1 MNEACIPPIPELTLA
16 ELDERTAFDYLEYHA
31 RRTPQRI
38 AVTGRMGDVSWTRFH
53 SDAQR
58 FACAL
63 GELGVRPGQVVA
75 ISCPNLYLHW
85 LLVIACECI
94 GSLSASFSLT
104 ETAEDVATLLGLADF
119 VLAEQPLAGERRV
132 HLTQDWVAGVRALP
146 DSAAHRHPRHPTG
159 PDAPIRIVRSSG
171 STGTPKA
178 MILRR
183 RMHNFWIS
191 TIAETN
197 FGSGDVR
204 FYAGYPFTTNCCRS
218 RVETCLRLG
227 GTVILGSA
235 GQDIIAFG
243 ATHCWVLPR
252 DMVMLL
258 QNIQGEWPSRDPLRL
273 ILGGA
278 AVSASL
284 HDDIVA
290 KIGADVLVLYA
301 TNETGFIGTVDRDG
315 VCSAVRNADVRIV
328 DENGNTPSAGEAG
341 NILVRT
347 PGIVDGYLNDPA
359 TTQRLFREG
368 WFLTGDIG
376 VWRAP
381 GKFEIVGRRDDVL
394 NVGGIK
400 MTPNAIEDLIL
411 RGVSG
416 LRDVAVTSVTNGSG
430 VEELCVAVVPVAAD
444 EPRDLTALVRE
455 CLGSL
460 GRFHLLP
467 MRDLPLTESGKVR
480 RSALKEMFAAMS
492 PTSPHG

>member
-1 MNEACIPPIPELTLA
+1 MNEALIPSVPELTLA
-16 ELDERTAFDYLEYHA
+16 DLDDRTAFDYLEDHA

-38 AVTGRMGDVSWTRFH
+38 AVTGRMGERSWARFH

-75 ISCPNLYLHW
+75 ISTPDPYLHW
-85 LLVIACECI
+85 LLVIACECV
-94 GSLSASFSLT
+94 GSLSASFSVN
-104 ETAEDVATLLGLADF
+104 EAAEDVTTLLGLADV
-119 VLAEQPLAGERRV
+119 VLAERPLAGERRV
-132 HLTQDWVAGVRALP
+132 HLTQDWVASVLALP
-146 DSAAHRHPRHPTG
+146 DSAANRHPRHKTDL
-159 PDAPIRIVRSSG
+159 DAPIRIVRSSG
-171 STGTPKA
+171 STGTTKA

-183 RMHNFWIS
+183 RMHSFWIS

-197 FGSGDVR
+197 FAGADVR

-227 GTVILGSA
+227 ATVIFGSA
-235 GQDIIAFG
+235 GQDIITFG
-243 ATHCWVLPR
+243 ATHCWILPR
-252 DMVMLL
+252 DMVTLL
-258 QNIQGEWPSRDPLRL
+258 QNIRGEWPSRDALRV

-290 KIGADVLVLYA
+290 KIGADVLVFYA
-301 TNETGFIGTVDRDG
+301 TNETGFIGTVGRDG
-315 VCSAVRNADVRIV
+315 VCSVLRNADVRIV
-328 DENGNTPSAGEAG
+328 DETGNPPPAGQAG
-341 NILVRT
+341 NIHVRT
-347 PGIVDGYLNDPA
+347 PGLVEGYVNDPA
-359 TTQRLFREG
+359 TSQILFQDG

-394 NVGGIK
+394 NVGGFK
-400 MTPNAIEDLIL
+400 MSPNAIEDLIM
-411 RGVSG
+411 RGVGG

-444 EPRDLTALVRE
+444 ERRDLTALVGQ
-455 CLGSL
+455 CIGSL
-460 GRFHLLP
+460 GRFFLLP
-467 MRDLPLTESGKVR
+467 MRELPLTESGKVR
-480 RSALKEMFAAMS
+480 RSVLKEMFASKIPKS
-492 PTSPHG
+492 PNG